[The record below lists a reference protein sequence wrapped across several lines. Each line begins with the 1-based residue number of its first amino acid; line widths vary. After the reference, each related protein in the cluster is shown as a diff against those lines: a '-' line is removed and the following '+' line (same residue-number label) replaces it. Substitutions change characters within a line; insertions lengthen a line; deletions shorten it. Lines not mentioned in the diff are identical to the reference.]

1 MESHVSVWSNIGWHS
16 ELGNWKNGICH
27 MAPTNALNPLGLG
40 TTGDVAAFAAAAAGY
55 NWWLVERVVVRSE
68 LGKVYHAT

>member
-1 MESHVSVWSNIGWHS
+1 
-16 ELGNWKNGICH
+16 